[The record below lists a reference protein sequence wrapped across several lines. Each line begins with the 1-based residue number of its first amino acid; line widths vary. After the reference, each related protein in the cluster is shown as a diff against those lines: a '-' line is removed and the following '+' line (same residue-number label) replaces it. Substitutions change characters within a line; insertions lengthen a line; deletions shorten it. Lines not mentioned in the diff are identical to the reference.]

1 MFKMKIPSK
10 VKRYCSHC
18 KSYQTFE
25 VSLVKKRKASE
36 LKWGQR
42 RFRKV
47 TRGYGGFPRPK
58 PEGREKPTKKV
69 NLKYRCMKCKKAVQ
83 PPASRSK
90 KFTIEE
96 VKG

>member
-1 MFKMKIPSK
+1 MKMPSK
-10 VKRYCSHC
+10 IRRYCSHC
-18 KSYQTFE
+18 TSYQTCE
-25 VSLVKKRKASE
+25 ISVVKKRKAGE

-47 TRGYGGFPRPK
+47 TREYRGVPRPK

-69 NLKYRCMKCKKAVQ
+69 FLKYKCTVCKKSVQ
-83 PPASRSK
+83 PPAFRSK
-90 KFTIEE
+90 KFEIVE